1 MHVAFAMARVRFTPV
16 GARAFLPAIAI
27 ATAPSSMPSAYA
39 EERVQQT
46 STRTASAIA
55 LTRVSGRS
63 MPAVFATDPV
73 QFMPADVL
81 QFLRATAIATATN
94 STLLGCAEGPALLTP
109 MAMAFAIQ
117 TRFSD
122 AQTQM
127 PATSMQ
133 LRIRTTVLASMW
145 MHSACAEALAQRT
158 QTTTT
163 SATTK
168 MPA

>member
-1 MHVAFAMARVRFTPV
+1 MPAAFATVRVRFTPV
-16 GARAFLPAIAI
+16 
-27 ATAPSSMPSAYA
+27 
-39 EERVQQT
+39 
-46 STRTASAIA
+46 
-55 LTRVSGRS
+55 
-63 MPAVFATDPV
+63 
-73 QFMPADVL
+73 DVL
-81 QFLRATAIATATN
+81 QFLRVTAIATAMN
-94 STLLGCAEGPALLTP
+94 SMRLGCAEGPALLTP

-122 AQTQM
+122 AQTLM

-133 LRIRTTVLASMW
+133 PRIRTTVLASMR
-145 MHSACAEALAQRT
+145 MHSAYAEALAQRT

>member
-1 MHVAFAMARVRFTPV
+1 MPAAFAMARVRFTHV
-16 GARAFLPAIAI
+16 AVRASRQE
-27 ATAPSSMPSAYA
+27 T
-39 EERVQQT
+39 
-46 STRTASAIA
+46 
-55 LTRVSGRS
+55 
-63 MPAVFATDPV
+63 
-73 QFMPADVL
+73 
-81 QFLRATAIATATN
+81 ATATETN
-94 STLLGCAEGPALLTP
+94 SMRSGYAEGPARRMP

-122 AQTQM
+122 AQTQVRATTM
-127 PATSMQ
+127 P

-145 MHSACAEALAQRT
+145 MPSACAEALAQRT